1 MSDGHAS
8 AEDTLPSA
16 GGAGSRPGGETPKGG
31 APTSKTP
38 AYVALTGN
46 PNCGKTTLF
55 NALTGLSAKVG
66 NYAGVTVERKEGRL
80 LGAPAGAAIRVLD
93 LPGTYS
99 LSPQSL
105 DEQISRDV
113 LLNRLPELPPPD
125 LLVIVVDASNLQ
137 RNLYYATQVIE
148 LGHRTILALNMVDVA
163 ENNGHHIDAAK
174 LASKLGV
181 PVVPIVASTGHGVP
195 ELRAQIIAT
204 LASERPARSGRF
216 CDLPAAFENE
226 TSLLADLLAR
236 TFHERRA
243 QAAGEALLIL
253 SNEKALASS
262 TGHYP
267 AAVQSAVAEARQ
279 RLEAAGVDWRAGAIE
294 GRYAN
299 VAVIQDAVTTA
310 TAPPGETFSDKLDR
324 VLTHKVWGTLI
335 FVAIMALMF
344 QSIFTF
350 AQVPMDL
357 LTNGVGWVGGMVAQW
372 LPPGDLNSLLVDGVI
387 KGVGAVVVFLPQI
400 LLLFLFI
407 GFLEDTGYMAR
418 AAFLMDRLM
427 SKVGLHG
434 KSFIP
439 MLSSFACAIPGIMAT
454 RTIESPKDRLVT
466 ILVAPLMSCSARLP
480 VYALLI
486 GACIP
491 QIVCLGLL
499 NSHGLHA
506 KWWYLPKPGDHIIGF
521 LTLPGLTLL
530 SMYLLGIV
538 VALLMAWLFKKTL
551 LRGEAPLLIME
562 LPPYKRPVLK
572 VVLRHMWDRSKL
584 FLRRAGTVILGI
596 NILLWFLASYPRSGA
611 TAKQFADDRTAL
623 VAQIYPNVHGTA
635 ELASKAAELQDYS
648 LLDTN
653 PAASSPAPA
662 DSRFAARV
670 TDGKVESASVIT
682 LTPAQTAAFEKLQ
695 SLGKQ
700 ESGEKLRYS
709 FAGRMGRAIEP
720 IIAPLG
726 FDWRMG
732 IGIVSSFAAR
742 EVFVSTMST
751 VYNMGNSE
759 ESGAATQLQDAL
771 RQQKHDDGTPVYTTL
786 TAITLMVFY
795 VFALQCV
802 STVAVVR
809 RETNSWKWPLFQWAY
824 MGVLAWGFA
833 FCTMHLGKALG
844 WG

>member
-1 MSDGHAS
+1 MQSSTELPPERRAS
-8 AEDTLPSA
+8 GPPVAAP
-16 GGAGSRPGGETPKGG
+16 G
-31 APTSKTP
+31 APAGKPPGANRPSSP
-38 AYVALTGN
+38 YIILTGN

-55 NALTGLSAKVG
+55 NALTGLRAKVG

-80 LGAPAGAAIRVLD
+80 LGAPAGLDARVLD

-113 LLNRLPELPPPD
+113 LLNRLPELPAPS
-125 LLVIVVDASNLQ
+125 LIVVVVDASNLQ

-148 LGHRTILALNMVDVA
+148 LGYPTVIALNMIDVA
-163 ENNGHHIDAAK
+163 EANGLSIDTQK
-174 LASKLGV
+174 LSKELGV
-181 PVVPIVASTGHGVP
+181 PVAPIVASTGQGLP
-195 ELRAQIIAT
+195 ELKLQVAALLAQEPT
-204 LASERPARSGRF
+204 EQPKRF
-216 CDLPAAFENE
+216 CELPPLMEKEVATVAEALRNVF
-226 TSLLADLLAR
+226 R
-236 TFHERRA
+236 ERDTEA
-243 QAAGEALLIL
+243 TAEALLIL

-262 TGHYP
+262 LQHYP
-267 AAVQSAVAEARQ
+267 APIQQTVTAARQ
-279 RLEAAGVDWRAGAIE
+279 RLDVAGVDWRGASIE
-294 GRYAN
+294 GRYSSVSA
-299 VAVIQDAVTTA
+299 IQRSVTTELA
-310 TAPPGETFSDKLDR
+310 ASGETFSDKLDR
-324 VLTHKVWGTLI
+324 VLTHKLWGTLI

-350 AQVPMDL
+350 AKIPMDAIQA
-357 LTNGVGWVGGMVAQW
+357 GVDWLGGVVGG
-372 LPPGDLNSLLVDGVI
+372 LIPPGELNSLMVDGI
-387 KGVGAVVVFLPQI
+387 IAGVGAVVVFLPQI

-466 ILVAPLMSCSARLP
+466 ILVSPLMSCSARLP

-491 QIVCLGLL
+491 NIVALGILRAKDGLHLVTWHLPAPGEHIAGLL
-499 NSHGLHA
+499 M
-506 KWWYLPKPGDHIIGF
+506 
-521 LTLPGLTLL
+521 LPGLTML

-551 LRGEAPLLIME
+551 LKSETPMLIME
-562 LPPYKRPVLK
+562 LPPYKMPLFR

-596 NILLWFLASYPRSGA
+596 NILLWFLATYPHNSKIAGEFASKRS
-611 TAKQFADDRTAL
+611 AL
-623 VAQIYPNVHGTA
+623 QTQLAAASVNGNAVDSPA
-635 ELASKAAELQDYS
+635 AASLASSTATDSLKTDTSLQSTLNQQLAA
-648 LLDTN
+648 LDTEE
-653 PAASSPAPA
+653 A
-662 DSRFAARV
+662 
-670 TDGKVESASVIT
+670 G
-682 LTPAQTAAFEKLQ
+682 L
-695 SLGKQ
+695 
-700 ESGEKLRYS
+700 KLRES
-709 FAGRMGRAIEP
+709 FAGHLGRLIEP
-720 IIAPLG
+720 VIAPLG
-726 FDWRMG
+726 FDWKMG

-751 VYNMGNSE
+751 VYNVGKYDRSE
-759 ESGAATQLQDAL
+759 TSKTAL
-771 RQQKHDDGTPVYTTL
+771 ENTLKAQTRPDGSPIYTPL

-802 STVAVVR
+802 STVAIVR
-809 RETNSWKWPLFQWAY
+809 RETNSWKWPLFQWVY
-824 MGVLAWGFA
+824 MGVLAWGLA
-833 FCTMHLGKALG
+833 FLTLQLGHFLG
-844 WG
+844 MR